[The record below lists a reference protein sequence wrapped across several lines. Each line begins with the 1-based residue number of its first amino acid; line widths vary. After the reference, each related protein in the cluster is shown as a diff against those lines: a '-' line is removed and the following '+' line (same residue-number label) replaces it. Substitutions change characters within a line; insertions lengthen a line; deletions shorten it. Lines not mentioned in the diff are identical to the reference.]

1 MLRFDLNI
9 SILLREVPFL
19 ERFER
24 AASLGFGAVEFWWPG
39 DENLSAIVE
48 RVRASGLAVAL
59 INFDAGDLAG
69 GERGFLNDASRQ
81 EQFRTHVPIALEFAQ
96 QVGCSRLNA
105 LVGNVI
111 PGESREAQVDRVRQN
126 LAWAADQAI
135 AVNLNVVVEALN
147 VFDTPRYLLTNTHE
161 TLQLLAEVNRP
172 NLKY

>member
-1 MLRFDLNI
+1 MLRFDLNV

-48 RVRASGLAVAL
+48 RVRASGLA
-59 INFDAGDLAG
+59 
-69 GERGFLNDASRQ
+69 
-81 EQFRTHVPIALEFAQ
+81 LEFAQ
-96 QVGCSRLNA
+96 QVRCARLNA

-135 AVNLNVVVEALN
+135 AAHL
-147 VFDTPRYLLTNTHE
+147 
-161 TLQLLAEVNRP
+161 
-172 NLKY
+172 